1 MIACLAIAI
10 AMVGCA
16 QKQAKTKITD
26 IPVTT
31 QSNDARTSVQQ
42 GLEMQDQGDQQQARM
57 LFTKAIE
64 QDPKL
69 AIAYVLRAG
78 ISNTTQEFA
87 EDMKKAKE
95 NLSGVSNWEKWY
107 YDYLETFL
115 TSDWN
120 KRLEITKT
128 IADSFPDAARA
139 QVDLGATYAGGND
152 IQNSRACYQKA
163 VELDSNWVGGYA
175 ALTGSYLF
183 FEPRDFKTAEGYAL
197 RTVSLAPKSPGAEI
211 ALGDCYRAENDLAK
225 ARDAYS
231 KAVELDPNAS
241 EGYFKKGHANTFLG
255 NYDEARQNYSDAGT
269 HDVSKT
275 TSNEYIALTYLYQGD
290 FKTGND
296 KLMEFEMKADSSGE
310 SPAVIKNAK
319 LTYLGDC
326 ERIAMQTGDAAAL
339 KSLIPMTEPMVTE
352 TGNDIGTE
360 QAKLTQQATN
370 LYWQSVLA
378 AMEENYGDAKTRAE
392 QIKSTLESVN
402 DPNKLDPYH
411 FVMGYI
417 SMKQKDYG
425 DAVSHFE
432 QDHPE
437 NNVYYQ
443 YWLAMANES
452 AGNADKANA
461 LYKQVAIYNFNG
473 IDYALIRNEVLKKT
487 PAM

>member
-183 FEPRDFKTAEGYAL
+183 FEPRDFKTA
-197 RTVSLAPKSPGAEI
+197 
-211 ALGDCYRAENDLAK
+211 
-225 ARDAYS
+225 
-231 KAVELDPNAS
+231 
-241 EGYFKKGHANTFLG
+241 
-255 NYDEARQNYSDAGT
+255 
-269 HDVSKT
+269 
-275 TSNEYIALTYLYQGD
+275 
-290 FKTGND
+290 
-296 KLMEFEMKADSSGE
+296 
-310 SPAVIKNAK
+310 
-319 LTYLGDC
+319 
-326 ERIAMQTGDAAAL
+326 
-339 KSLIPMTEPMVTE
+339 
-352 TGNDIGTE
+352 
-360 QAKLTQQATN
+360 
-370 LYWQSVLA
+370 
-378 AMEENYGDAKTRAE
+378 
-392 QIKSTLESVN
+392 
-402 DPNKLDPYH
+402 
-411 FVMGYI
+411 
-417 SMKQKDYG
+417 
-425 DAVSHFE
+425 
-432 QDHPE
+432 
-437 NNVYYQ
+437 
-443 YWLAMANES
+443 
-452 AGNADKANA
+452 
-461 LYKQVAIYNFNG
+461 
-473 IDYALIRNEVLKKT
+473 
-487 PAM
+487 